1 MSITAT
7 EFKENLGKYLQLA
20 MTEDIIISK
29 NGKPVARLTN
39 PYENRVKDMVS
50 LFGILPPGTDADKES
65 AERLEEI

>member
-50 LFGILPPGTDADKES
+50 LFGILPSGTDADKER
-65 AERLEEI
+65 AERLKEI

>member
-7 EFKENLGKYLQLA
+7 EFKENLGKYLKLA

-50 LFGILPPGTDADKES
+50 LFGILPHGTDADKER
-65 AERLEEI
+65 AERLKEI

>member
-1 MSITAT
+1 MSKTAT

-50 LFGILPPGTDADKES
+50 LFGILPPGTDADKER